1 MKKKQ
6 EKKVKKLLKKAMNHF
21 TRCIDNLEL
30 GLVGDRIL
38 TYTINGIK
46 IKIDIDYDEVL
57 NTHS

>member
-6 EKKVKKLLKKAMNHF
+6 EKKVKKLLKKAMKLL
-21 TRCIDNLEL
+21 TRHIDDLEL
-30 GLVGDRIL
+30 GLVGNRIL

-46 IKIDIDYDEVL
+46 IKMDIDYDEVL